1 MNWKE
6 RREWTVEREA
16 KLTPA
21 RDNAVNGREGMK
33 ILVQANE
40 PEKESDAWGC
50 LGVLGCWCLGAG
62 ELECLDCG
70 KHVRNGS

>member
-1 MNWKE
+1 MGCG
-6 RREWTVEREA
+6 EREREV

-33 ILVQANE
+33 VLVQANE

-50 LGVLGCWCLGAG
+50 LGAGAWVLGC
-62 ELECLDCG
+62 LDYG